1 MSNFI
6 SKTREGA
13 KNNFREADYHEFDI
27 GTKAPLIG
35 GKRTIGG
42 ANVDQTRNGVTYP
55 NVQSAIDDL
64 YTLVEQI
71 QVNGVYTTTADEPP
85 IAIQQVSS
93 ITFSGTMSSADPSQ
107 TKAVIHVFGFPFV
120 FDVSNTVNASQVCET
135 VYNKFTDFV
144 AKEQYFD
151 SVARKG
157 VNGDILEVRF
167 IDAVPH
173 PAKTYTE
180 NGITLTETIDVKA
193 RSGYGSWTK
202 LGSAPLSGVTPAV
215 TVYYFKRIA

>member
-6 SKTREGA
+6 SKTREGT
-13 KNNFREADYHEFDI
+13 KNIFREADYHDFEI

-42 ANVDQTRNGVTYP
+42 ANIDQLRNGVTYP

-71 QVNGVYTTTADEPP
+71 QVNGVYTTTVDEPP
-85 IAIQQVSS
+85 IAIQQVNT
-93 ITFSGTMSSADPSQ
+93 ITFSGTVANPDPSQ
-107 TKAVIHVFGFPFV
+107 TKAVIHVYGFPFI
-120 FDVSNTVNASQVCET
+120 FDNGTNASTVCEA
-135 VYNKFTDFV
+135 VYDKFTDFV
-144 AKEQYFD
+144 AHDQYFD
-151 SVARKG
+151 VVNRKG
-157 VNGDILEVRF
+157 LNGEILEIRF

-173 PAKTYTE
+173 PAETYTE
-180 NGITLTETIDVKA
+180 NGITMTESIDVKA
-193 RSGYGSWTK
+193 RSGYGTWSK
-202 LGSAPLSGVTPAV
+202 LGAAPLSGVTPAV